1 MNAME
6 EITRFLEKKIPHA
19 YMIEDASENLQ
30 AEETED
36 SLGAVWECLAKS
48 VPLVVDGRICMAVIP
63 AAKQLNLEKLRKYMG
78 AGEVRLATDAD
89 YKPLFPPGEHGVIP
103 IFGAWY
109 GIQVLVAQELM
120 DFQEITFIVG
130 ASQVI
135 VHIRL
140 CDFLAAEKPYVCTRN
155 AILSDPPGAAGR
167 SVIVYRLDEETMSRV
182 AVGTLVERRKCD
194 RGERMLG
201 MLRLARKEFTEAGGN
216 GNGNH
221 STIVIAETT

>member
-1 MNAME
+1 MNATE

-19 YMIEDASENLQ
+19 YSIENGSERLP
-30 AEETED
+30 AEDTED
-36 SLGAVWECLAKS
+36 SLGAIWECLAKA
-48 VPLVVDGRICMAVIP
+48 VPLVVDGRVCMAVIP
-63 AAKQLNLEKLRKYMG
+63 AAKQVNVEKLRRYMG

-130 ASQVI
+130 ATQII

-140 CDFLAAEKPYVCTRN
+140 CDFLAAERPYVCTRN
-155 AILSDPPGAAGR
+155 AILSDTDGKPGR
-167 SVIVYRLDEETMSRV
+167 SVVVYKLNEENMDRE
-182 AVGTLVERRKCD
+182 ALGTLVERRKAD
-194 RGERMLG
+194 RGERLLG
-201 MLRLARKEFTEAGGN
+201 MLRLARKEFAEAQ

-221 STIVIAETT
+221 STIVIGDTT

>member
-6 EITRFLEKKIPHA
+6 EITRYLEKKIPHA
-19 YMIEDASENLQ
+19 YSIENGSDRLQ
-30 AEETED
+30 PEDTED
-36 SLGAVWECLAKS
+36 SLGAIWECLAKS

-63 AAKQLNLEKLRKYMG
+63 AAKKVNLEKLRRYMG
-78 AGEVRLATDAD
+78 AGEARFATDAD
-89 YKPLFPPGEHGVIP
+89 YKPLFPPGEYGIIP

-140 CDFLAAEKPYVCTRN
+140 CDFLAAEKPYICTRN
-155 AILSDPPGAAGR
+155 AILSDTDGARGQA
-167 SVIVYRLDEETMSRV
+167 VVVYKLNEESMERE
-182 AVGTLVERRKCD
+182 ALGTLVERRKAD

-201 MLRLARKEFTEAGGN
+201 MLRLARKEFAESE

-221 STIVIAETT
+221 STIVIGETN

>member
-6 EITRFLEKKIPHA
+6 EIASFLEKKIPHA
-19 YMIEDASENLQ
+19 FTIENGSDHLQ
-30 AEETED
+30 PEDTED
-36 SLGAVWECLAKS
+36 SLGAIWECLAKS

-63 AAKQLNLEKLRKYMG
+63 AAKQVSLDKLRRYMD

-89 YKPLFPPGEHGVIP
+89 YKPLFPPGENGVIP

-130 ASQVI
+130 PSQVI

-140 CDFLAAEKPYVCTRN
+140 CDFLAAEKPYVCARN
-155 AILSDPPGAAGR
+155 AILADAGGAPGR
-167 SVIVYRLDEETMSRV
+167 SVVVYRLDEESMDRE
-182 AVGTLVERRKCD
+182 ALGTLVERRKAD

-201 MLRLARKEFTEAGGN
+201 MLRLARKEFTDTGR
-216 GNGNH
+216 NGNH
-221 STIVIAETT
+221 STIVIGDTT

>member
-1 MNAME
+1 MNATD
-6 EITRFLEKKIPHA
+6 EIASFLEKKTPHA
-19 YMIEDASENLQ
+19 YTIENGSERLQ
-30 AEETED
+30 AEDTED

-63 AAKQLNLEKLRKYMG
+63 AAKHLSLEKLRKYMA

-89 YKPLFPPGEHGVIP
+89 YKPLFPPGENGVIP

-140 CDFLAAEKPYVCTRN
+140 CDFLAAEKPYVCTRH
-155 AILSDPPGAAGR
+155 AILSDTNGTAGR
-167 SVIVYRLDEETMSRV
+167 SVVVYRLNEETMEREP
-182 AVGTLVERRKCD
+182 VGTLVERRKSD
-194 RGERMLG
+194 RGERLLG
-201 MLRLARKEFTEAGGN
+201 MLRLARREFGDTKGA
-216 GNGNH
+216 NH
-221 STIVIAETT
+221 STIVIADTT